1 MAAKEF
7 KCTVCGYV
15 HKGDKAPDVCPLCQ
29 APASKFEPV
38 KKELN
43 TNASLF
49 SNGESQKR
57 RVCKVATMQDFIGAV
72 CTNTLTAFRVKT
84 ARIKTLKN

>member
-43 TNASLF
+43 TNGNVYTVVYA
-49 SNGESQKR
+49 
-57 RVCKVATMQDFIGAV
+57 AV
-72 CTNTLTAFRVKT
+72 MV
-84 ARIKTLKN
+84 IIV